1 MKKSLFFT
9 ASVCAVGLFALQ
21 GCTAVGVATG
31 LGASAGVAAV
41 QEGGIGRAAK
51 DGVIQA
57 QINDLWFRHD
67 TAMFVKLDMTV
78 NNGRVLLTGIV
89 QNPEHRVEAVRL
101 AWQPDGVEQVINEIT
116 VADGNGITGYARD
129 AWISGRLRTAL
140 MFDSE
145 VLSVNYSIDT
155 VKRVVYLMGWAQ
167 DQAELNRVMEV
178 ARTMSDVEQVVSY
191 VKLVGTKNDPV
202 ARSTITSQQYARP
215 PESAPVKNVP
225 MSEERINWN
234 NTPGD
239 AQVQQVPGQDPVIIL
254 PEPDNYPN
262 VNGRAPILTSPQPQA
277 GRSTTDV
284 IQSEDLL
291 WNERQ

>member
-1 MKKSLFFT
+1 MKNSLLLT
-9 ASVCAVGLFALQ
+9 ASLCAVGLFAMQ
-21 GCTAVGVATG
+21 GCTAVGIATG

-41 QEGGIGRAAK
+41 QEGGLSRAAK
-51 DGVIQA
+51 DAVIQA
-57 QINDLWFRHD
+57 EINDLWFRYD
-67 TAMFVKLDMTV
+67 TSMFVKLDMTV
-78 NNGRVLLTGIV
+78 NNGRVLLTGVV

-116 VADGNGITGYARD
+116 VADSDGITGYARD

-140 MFDSE
+140 MFDRD

-191 VKLVGTKNDPV
+191 VKLVGTFDEPV
-202 ARSTITSQQYARP
+202 SRSTITSQQYARP
-215 PESAPVKNVP
+215 PEDVQAGAVQQ
-225 MSEERINWN
+225 ERIDWN
-234 NTPGD
+234 D
-239 AQVQQVPGQDPVIIL
+239 AAGQAEVRQVPGQDPVIIL

-262 VNGRAPILTSPQPQA
+262 VDGRAPILTSPQPSS
-277 GRSTTDV
+277 GGTTTDV

>member
-1 MKKSLFFT
+1 MKHSLLFT
-9 ASVCAVGLFALQ
+9 ASICAVGLFALQ
-21 GCTAVGVATG
+21 GCTAIGVATG
-31 LGASAGVAAV
+31 LSASAGVAAV
-41 QEGGIGRAAK
+41 QEGGLGRAAK

-57 QINDLWFRHD
+57 KINDLWFRHD

-78 NNGRVLLTGIV
+78 NNGRVLLTGVV

-116 VADGNGITGYARD
+116 VADSDGITGYARD
-129 AWISGRLRTAL
+129 AWITGRLRTAL
-140 MFDSE
+140 MFDSD

-167 DQAELNRVMEV
+167 DQAELNRVMEI

-191 VKLVGTKNDPV
+191 VKLVGTMSDPV
-202 ARSTITSQQYARP
+202 SRSTITSQQYAKP
-215 PESAPVKNVP
+215 PEQVQGNVP
-225 MSEERINWN
+225 MAEERIDWN
-234 NTPGD
+234 DAPGD
-239 AQVQQVPGQDPVIIL
+239 VQVRQVLGQDPVIIL

-262 VNGRAPILTSPQPQA
+262 VDGRAPVLTAPQPST
-277 GRSTTDV
+277 GSTTDV